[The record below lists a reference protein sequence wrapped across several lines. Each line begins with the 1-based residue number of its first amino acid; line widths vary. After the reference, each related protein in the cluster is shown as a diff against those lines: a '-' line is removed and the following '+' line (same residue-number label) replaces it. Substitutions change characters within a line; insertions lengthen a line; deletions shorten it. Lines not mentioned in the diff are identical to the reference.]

1 MQLVETAWQKVLNQ
15 WTEYWVAYIY
25 NYELHPHYLS
35 HNYHTSLLQSNQTP
49 IQEAESLTV
58 QREEVEEAVRN
69 LKAGKSPALDSS
81 PSELLKNRGKATTT
95 VLTACMPEDLGD
107 EGMANGV
114 GTITHCTLPKKG
126 NFKQCQNYCIIC
138 LISHPSKTMVWVIL
152 NWLMAKAEELLAEEQ
167 TGFRPVS

>member
-1 MQLVETAWQKVLNQ
+1 M
-15 WTEYWVAYIY
+15 AYIY

-114 GTITHCTLPKKG
+114 GTIAHCTLPKNG
-126 NFKQCQNYCIIC
+126 NLKQRQNYRTIN
-138 LISHPSKTMVWVIL
+138 LISQHSKIMLRVVL
-152 NWLMAKAEELLAEEQ
+152 RHLKAKAEELQAEEQ
-167 TGFRPVS
+167 AG